1 MEGQNNKNIITYNK
15 VQINYSSKK
24 RRHETRKE
32 RQEREFKKLPEEWKK
47 SVNKIFD
54 KCFEEIKLQVVKETK
69 EENKN
74 EQL

>member
-1 MEGQNNKNIITYNK
+1 MEGHISKNVMTYNK
-15 VQINYSSKK
+15 IQINYNSKK

-54 KCFEEIKLQVVKETK
+54 QYFEEIKLQTVKETK